1 MRMPSIGGI
10 PLPAILV
17 VVAIAA
23 FIFGP
28 RFLTAPSGGATNNL
42 QGVPGL
48 NASGAASQQ
57 DPAGGGEV
65 TPDAAAVEAAG
76 ARIEPGQVA
85 AGDVVMTL
93 TLTDARHMFDAATG
107 SATPGQEPKPN
118 DNAKA
123 RAGIAVLD
131 GLMRKAT
138 NNIDAA
144 QKSAAD
150 PADGK
155 GPLLRHVVLTMKEKS
170 TGELLPYAEVTMDI
184 LRNGRPVLYDQAL
197 IPSVAVNDESAPQ
210 GLHYGNNVALPGKGN
225 YQLFVRV
232 APNPFLG
239 DSAPPAAQFNV
250 TFE

>member
-28 RFLTAPSGGATNNL
+28 RFLTTSSGSNSNSL
-42 QGVPGL
+42 QNVPGL
-48 NASGAASQQ
+48 NASSGASQQ
-57 DPAGGGEV
+57 EPPAGGEV
-65 TPDAAAVEAAG
+65 AVDAAAVEAAG
-76 ARIEPGQVA
+76 AHIEPGQVA

-107 SATPGQEPKPN
+107 SATPGQQQQDDSEPS
-118 DNAKA
+118 

-138 NNIDAA
+138 NNIDSS
-144 QKSAAD
+144 QKVAAD

-155 GPLLRHVVLTMKEKS
+155 GPLVRHVVLTMKQKD

-197 IPSVAVNDESAPQ
+197 IPSVAVNDESVPA

-225 YQLFVRV
+225 YQMFVRV